1 MVNDKRLNADKEEE
15 LFNLIN
21 RFKSVENFKYN
32 ISEDGKEITLSGRM
46 GNTDSERIYDII
58 ENIENMLNVKY
69 KRISSVNGYHSFTY
83 EFI

>member
-21 RFKSVENFKYN
+21 TFKSVENFKYN

-46 GNTDSERIYDII
+46 GNTDSEHIYDII

>member
-21 RFKSVENFKYN
+21 TFKSVENFKYN
-32 ISEDGKEITLSGRM
+32 ISEDGKEITISARM
-46 GNTDSERIYDII
+46 GNTDSECIYDII

-69 KRISSVNGYHSFTY
+69 KRISSVNGYHSFTC

>member
-1 MVNDKRLNADKEEE
+1 
-15 LFNLIN
+15 
-21 RFKSVENFKYN
+21 
-32 ISEDGKEITLSGRM
+32 M

-69 KRISSVNGYHSFTY
+69 KRISSVNGYHSFTC

>member
-46 GNTDSERIYDII
+46 GNTDSERI
-58 ENIENMLNVKY
+58 
-69 KRISSVNGYHSFTY
+69 
-83 EFI
+83 